1 MRYDIAVVGGGA
13 AGMCA
18 AISAGMGDRKLK
30 IVVLEALDR
39 VGKKLITTGNG
50 RCNITNRDQ
59 RLCRYHGEDVG
70 FAEKVFAKRGME
82 AAVRFFRSIGVEI
95 SFIEDGRAYPSG
107 FQASGVVDAMRFALE
122 ENGIEVLTEAKVE
135 NIIPKKGSVI
145 LETAKGPVEA
155 SAVILASGLLAGGP
169 KTGSDGSV
177 FGILKK
183 MGYKFSE
190 PSPSIV
196 QLKTPPEA
204 VRPMKGI
211 HFDCLV
217 SLYNGKK
224 PVRREFGELLFTEY
238 GLSGPPVLQVSRAV
252 SKEKG
257 KFEVSLDLAC
267 GTEMPELKKLLFRRR
282 EQLSLRASE
291 DFLTGFLNKRV
302 GQVILKL
309 CGVSVGSVCGRITDG
324 QLEQIAN
331 TIKDFRFPVTG
342 TTGMSNAQVAAGG
355 ILVSEFFPETL
366 ESRRHPGIF
375 AAGELLDIDGDCG
388 GYNLQ
393 WAWSSALVASENAVK
408 LAKKRMK

>member
-18 AISAGMGDRKLK
+18 AIFAAQRDRKLK

-59 RLCRYHGEDVG
+59 RLCRYHGEDVS
-70 FAEKVFAKRGME
+70 FAENVFAKVGIE
-82 AAVRFFRSIGVEI
+82 ETVRFFSSIGVEI

-122 ENGIEVLTEAKVE
+122 ENGIEVQTDTRVE
-135 NIIPKKGSVI
+135 NIVPKKDSVV
-145 LETAKGPVEA
+145 LETSKGRTEA

-169 KTGSDGSV
+169 KVGSDGSV
-177 FGILKK
+177 FCLLKK
-183 MGYKFSE
+183 MGYRSSE
-190 PSPSIV
+190 PTPGIV

-204 VRPMKGI
+204 VRSMKGI

-224 PVRREFGELLFTEY
+224 LVRSEFGELLFAEY

-257 KFEVSLDLAC
+257 KFEVSLDLAD
-267 GTEMPELKKLLFRRR
+267 GTDRSKLKKLLFRRR
-282 EQLSLRASE
+282 EQLALRASE
-291 DFLTGFLNKRV
+291 EFLTGFLNKRV

-309 CGVSVGSVCGRITDG
+309 CGVPFGSVCGKITDG
-324 QLEQIAN
+324 QLEQIAAV
-331 TIKDFRFPVTG
+331 IKDFRFPVTG
-342 TTGMSNAQVAAGG
+342 TTGMANAQVSAGG
-355 ILVSEFFPETL
+355 ISVSDFSSETL
-366 ESRRHPGIF
+366 ESRRHHGIF
-375 AAGELLDIDGDCG
+375 AAGELLDVDGDCG

-393 WAWSSALVASENAVK
+393 WAWSSAMVAAESAVK
-408 LAKKRMK
+408 LAEKRR